1 MHLILG
7 FGATGASFL
16 RYTRKNK
23 IPVIIFDTRDNP
35 PGLTEFEDFNEEIY
49 SGDFDLNAFP
59 NIDKILVSP
68 GIDFKA
74 PILVEAKN
82 KGIKI
87 QTDIELFVEDSSSL
101 KFLQV

>member
-49 SGDFDLNAFP
+49 SGDLVNLNSKKEL
-59 NIDKILVSP
+59 NLLDGLV
-68 GIDFKA
+68 
-74 PILVEAKN
+74 VE
-82 KGIKI
+82 
-87 QTDIELFVEDSSSL
+87 
-101 KFLQV
+101 